1 MPQPSANLEHDARWV
16 PGCLVGTDGQD
27 LIEYGLVAGLISVF
41 AVGAVRLLGEQI
53 DVLLWQTIAQNF

>member
-1 MPQPSANLEHDARWV
+1 VEHDARRAL
-16 PGCLVGTDGQD
+16 GRFVGTDGQD
-27 LIEYGLVAGLISVF
+27 LIEYGLVAGLVSVF